1 MLCRLLRLLFYL
13 VFTPAC
19 LIYDVL
25 RLIAK
30 LCRKVTMLFQHFFAR
45 KKILAVSCSM
55 SCDLSGSS
63 TFTPDLL
70 KMLFD
75 LRTPWTRCLQILL

>member
-1 MLCRLLRLLFYL
+1 MLTLASPSYNILG
-13 VFTPAC
+13 
-19 LIYDVL
+19 
-25 RLIAK
+25 LIAK

-55 SCDLSGSS
+55 GCDLSGSS
-63 TFTPDLL
+63 TFAPDLL